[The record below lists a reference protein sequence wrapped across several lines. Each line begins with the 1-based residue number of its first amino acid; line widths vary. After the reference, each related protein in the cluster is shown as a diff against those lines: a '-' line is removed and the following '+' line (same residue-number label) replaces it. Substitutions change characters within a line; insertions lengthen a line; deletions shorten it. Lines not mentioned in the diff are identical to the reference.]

1 MADEGRTAKIV
12 QQQARQRD
20 SILLELLK
28 ALLGL
33 WGGFK
38 GWDNADA
45 VSSVAA
51 RSTSLV
57 DVAMSKTRRI
67 ARSYGQVAIRE
78 VGLPAPKLPPQVDLY
93 PRSGT
98 SALDV
103 YARPAAVYLWAIK
116 QGKTDEEAN
125 KMALTR
131 MSVLAEAD
139 VAAAERDELNEIWKL
154 EPKITGYR
162 RIIHPEK
169 SEHGTCG
176 LCVVAATR
184 FYSVDELRALHFRCK
199 CTEWPVTAGDDRGL
213 KLNEDD
219 LQTIYAAAGST
230 AGRGALRN
238 TRIDIKENGELG
250 PILIYKDA
258 KFRDVNEVN
267 KTGDG
272 QEYTAY
278 VPPTKENQRASW
290 QSNIDRAKTT
300 IANLEAARDSGQAA
314 TGYGYAAAIKFN
326 SDLIDRMKQKL
337 L

>member
-1 MADEGRTAKIV
+1 MADIGRTTKIV

-38 GWDNADA
+38 GWDNVDA

-57 DVAMSKTRRI
+57 DVAMSRTRRI

-93 PRSGT
+93 PRSDT

-131 MSVLAEAD
+131 LNVLAEAD
-139 VAAAERDELNEIWKL
+139 VAAAERDELNAIWKL

-162 RIIHPEK
+162 RIIHPELSK
-169 SEHGTCG
+169 NGTCG
-176 LCVVAATR
+176 LCIVAATR
-184 FYSVDELRALHFRCK
+184 FYSVDELMPLHFRCK

-219 LQTIYAAAGST
+219 LKTIYAAAGST
-230 AGRGALRN
+230 AAGALRN
-238 TRIDIKENGELG
+238 TRVDIKENGELG

-272 QEYTAY
+272 KDYTPY
-278 VPPTKENQRASW
+278 VAPTKDSQRALW

-300 IANLEAARDSGQAA
+300 IANLEAARDSGEAA

-326 SDLIDRMKQKL
+326 LDLIDRMKQKL